1 MVKFCPDCGT
11 ELREI
16 AVSSYSWVRCFECAT
31 ACGIVYIHV
40 VDVRNTYPLVVTFP
54 KIPELLNGLPREKI
68 DKAVSL
74 INRINY
80 KTVSVVEFENELLS
94 T

>member
-16 AVSSYSWVRCFECAT
+16 TVPSYVWVRCFECA
-31 ACGIVYIHV
+31 AECGSVYIQV
-40 VDVRNTYPLVVTFP
+40 VDVRNTYPLVATFP
-54 KIPELLNGLPREKI
+54 KIPQLLNGLPREKI
-68 DKAVSL
+68 DKAASL
-74 INRINY
+74 INRIDY